1 MVVKQGQVLIYLS
14 AGIDVEVI
22 TMNRVYSIE
31 VPKDKNPV
39 SFYYEKTI
47 LEKHSWKVLHR
58 MFNTSLLIIEV
69 ED

>member
-1 MVVKQGQVLIYLS
+1 MGS
-14 AGIDVEVI
+14 D

-39 SFYYEKTI
+39 SFYYEKAI